1 MVLLLSTFLGMDD
14 FMLHSLV
21 HLGLFNVHCSLGQKI
36 LLGLIATVYVFSFL
50 LFRTSKCEVA
60 IMVPII
66 I

>member
-1 MVLLLSTFLGMDD
+1 MLLLLSTFLGMDD
-14 FMLHSLV
+14 SLV
-21 HLGLFNVHCSLGQKI
+21 HLGLFKVHCSLGQKI
-36 LLGLIATVYVFSFL
+36 LLGLIAAVYVFSFL